1 MEIARSKK
9 RIVISRRKCILNLL
23 KEIGMSGYRP
33 TNIPIDP
40 SKKPRDDKEGDLVD
54 TSRNQ
59 RLVVKLIYL
68 SHTQLDIS
76 FFMRMEV
83 SSCTRLMR
91 KTLRRYIES

>member
-9 RIVISRRKCILNLL
+9 RIVISQRKCILNLL

-33 TNIPIDP
+33 IDIPIDP
-40 SKKPRDDKEGDLVD
+40 SKKPRDDKEGNLVD
-54 TSRNQ
+54 ASRYQ

-68 SHTQLDIS
+68 SHSQLYIS
-76 FFMRMEV
+76 FFVRMEV
-83 SSCTRLMR
+83 SSCTRPMR